1 MWGAG
6 VVSAPPLHLSGY
18 LALHLFIVILHQIPI
33 PSSHTLT
40 ETQMY
45 VSAQEQTYTHPA
57 GDTTSLVCPVATL
70 AIEPRLYQSPRLSQ
84 LGEES
89 QVGYSLLNV

>member
-6 VVSAPPLHLSGY
+6 VSAPPLYLSGY
-18 LALHLFIVILHQIPI
+18 LALHLFILILHQIPI

-45 VSAQEQTYTHPA
+45 VSAQERTDTHPG
-57 GDTTSLVCPVATL
+57 GDTTSLVCPVPTL
-70 AIEPRLYQSPRLSQ
+70 VIEPRLCQSPRLSQ
-84 LGEES
+84 VGEES
-89 QVGYSLLNV
+89 QIGYSLLNV